1 MSFANPRA
9 AVLSTAVPW
18 AVLIK
23 PRIAA
28 MVALSACVGALLAG
42 GPGGLPVALE
52 VAAWVACVAASA
64 SAFNQVLERD
74 TDALMER
81 TRERPLVTGALATRD
96 AILFAAALG
105 ALGVGALALRF
116 NLLSALLALATLAA
130 YSLVYTPLK
139 RHSSLNTVVGALPGA
154 MPPLLGYAALAGEV
168 GGFGLYLFAV
178 LFAWQF
184 MIVFLWQF
192 PHFMAIAWI
201 YRADYARAGLRMLP
215 ALQGSEGMAGRQAAL
230 YALVLLPVSL
240 WPAARGEAGWIYSA
254 ASLILGL
261 AYLGAALAFAWRQT
275 PSRARMLLRA
285 SLVYLPVLFSAIL
298 ADPVV
303 RLLSSIP

>member
-1 MSFANPRA
+1 MSSANPLA
-9 AVLSTAVPW
+9 AALSPAAPW
-18 AVLIK
+18 LALVK

-28 MVALSACVGALLAG
+28 MVALSAGVGALLAG
-42 GPGGLPVALE
+42 GPEELGAAIEAALWIAAVATS
-52 VAAWVACVAASA
+52 AAV
-64 SAFNQVLERD
+64 FNQVLERD

-96 AILFAAALG
+96 AILFGGALG

-116 NLLSALLALATLAA
+116 NLLAALLALATLAA
-130 YSLVYTPLK
+130 YALVYTPLK

-154 MPPLLGYAALAGEV
+154 MPPLLGSAALAGEAS
-168 GGFGLYLFAV
+168 GFGLYLFAV
-178 LFAWQF
+178 LFA
-184 MIVFLWQF
+184 WQF

-215 ALQGSEGMAGRQAAL
+215 ALEGSEGMAGRQAAL

-240 WPAARGEAGWIYSA
+240 LPAARGEAGWIYGA
-254 ASLILGL
+254 AALLLGL
-261 AYLGAALAFAWRQT
+261 GYLAAAVAFAWRQT
-275 PSRARMLLRA
+275 PARARALVRF
-285 SLVYLPVLFSAIL
+285 SLVYLPVLFSAML

-303 RLLSSIP
+303 RHLSSIP